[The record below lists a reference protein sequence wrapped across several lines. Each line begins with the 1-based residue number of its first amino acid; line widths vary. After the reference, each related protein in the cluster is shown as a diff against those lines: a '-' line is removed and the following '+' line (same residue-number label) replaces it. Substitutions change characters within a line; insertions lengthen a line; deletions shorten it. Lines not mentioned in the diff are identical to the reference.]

1 MIRHISLFIYFNFFL
16 KKHDT
21 KFIYRWGEGGKEE
34 KEGKKRYKKK
44 KTQEFTEREK
54 NWIGRDEICKL

>member
-54 NWIGRDEICKL
+54 N